1 MKIHKIR
8 TNVKAVSLTAALF
21 FSAAAF
27 SACGGGEPVDLSS
40 MTDGQQRQMEQELAE
55 ALKVDGVKMFALYGD
70 QHGEDVT
77 QRSFAI
83 AVTVDGR
90 SGDGGSMNDGLAGG
104 NTTENGS
111 AAGEIEND
119 DSEGSK
125 TAGGGST
132 GGNPTESDSAN
143 GQMATATVTYD
154 IYDLAQGLPKKS
166 TVPVQ
171 TISVEGYEGSDSLPC
186 EVQDMNFDGAQDIS
200 LWLWSG
206 AQNAQGKF
214 FLWDEEQSQFRENQ
228 ELGKL
233 VSPVVK
239 PEYAMIQEHVH
250 ISAQEYTDTL
260 YRWEEESL
268 VPVRRILQRAP
279 NDTSLECEVY
289 DWYEDYWE
297 PMYERKILVSAGEWS
312 RKDYEKAEEL
322 TAELAAYYDPE
333 YIGW

>member
-8 TNVKAVSLTAALF
+8 TNVRAVCLTAALF
-21 FSAAAF
+21 FSTAALA
-27 SACGGGEPVDLSS
+27 ACSGRGEPVDLSS
-40 MTDGQQRQMEQELAE
+40 MTDGQQQQMEQELAE
-55 ALKVDGVKMFALYGD
+55 ALKVDGVKVFALYGD
-70 QHGEDVT
+70 QYGEDVT

-90 SGDGGSMNDGLAGG
+90 SEDGGSANDGSAGG
-104 NTTENGS
+104 NSIESGS
-111 AAGEIEND
+111 V
-119 DSEGSK
+119 
-125 TAGGGST
+125 
-132 GGNPTESDSAN
+132 N
-143 GQMATATVTYD
+143 GQMATATVIYD
-154 IYDLAQGLPKKS
+154 IYDLAQGLPRKS
-166 TVPVQ
+166 TVPMQ
-171 TISVEGYEGSDSLPC
+171 TISVEGYEGSGSFPC
-186 EVQDMNFDGAQDIS
+186 EVQDMNFDGAEDIS

-214 FLWDEEQSQFRENQ
+214 FLWDEEESQFRENQ
-228 ELGKL
+228 KLGEL

-239 PEYAMIQEHVH
+239 PEYGIIQEHVH

-260 YRWEEESL
+260 YRWEGESL

-312 RKDYEKAEEL
+312 QKDYEKAEEL
-322 TAELAAYYDPE
+322 TAELAGYYDPE